1 MIELCN
7 PILCKIII
15 YTLSL
20 VCGVGDKCMRLRC
33 KVQGVELLSKIVVFG
48 VCDMVLQVKVQG
60 MESWINDKII
70 YVRLW

>member
-1 MIELCN
+1 M
-7 PILCKIII
+7 
-15 YTLSL
+15 
-20 VCGVGDKCMRLRC
+20 CGVGDKCMRLRC